1 MHGGPWACSKR
12 ALCCSAFAL
21 LTMAGCA
28 ALSTTCTTR
37 GCTRRGV
44 LLAQELGDQTAG
56 SHVCA
61 ASSIVMTPSAN
72 SHVLRH
78 GTVAVTEAV
87 GLGQNASACT
97 LHGGQTCASVWAARA
112 CNARGQQLLARFN
125 KRLGARPPNGCDSV
139 AVSLCGSCRAP
150 VERATPDQGKVALC
164 LSNPL
169 FGPSLSPAG
178 LRWMGLYLDH
188 YRALGAS
195 HAFLYRRAR
204 EAQQCPALNTAL
216 NVTWVELAFATRNL
230 WYNGQIWAINDCV
243 QRAASQGFSWALTV
257 DVDEVLVLARSHT
270 LGEFVANHGAGV
282 DVFYFAA
289 IYRAERA
296 CLEGARCTRSQMIL
310 PPRNEKTDAALR
322 ACLRAIPSGLPQ
334 QNDTIRRGMCQ
345 GGHGRVLKHLV
356 RLGSAVV
363 AGIHDVPHCFAPR
376 TGLSIYAARECQAF
390 HVRTSEGWLQHVP
403 GGAELGR
410 PTVEKKVGWTEGR
423 IGVGGGAGKTDAT
436 LPPVCSWAGRVP
448 GWEVG
453 RGRILQKQWS
463 LGATWGNALTR
474 YWTPRMVAW
483 LGGLS
488 YRLHRNVAA
497 RHNQWADFLPEE
509 VAAVPQTSVMSSQ
522 LLRFCHACGPNG
534 SFWAKSKSGGE
545 PLTHHCYHGWPQ
557 FLDIVGNDT
566 RHAIHRYA
574 ESHSIQLW
582 RPAAQDWVL
591 YDRCEFGSRFHG
603 PHGFS
608 LYDSIPCDD
617 GVTLWSWTSK
627 EQLCRLMQASR
638 EAYLKKRCG
647 KWRLASID
655 SGKTR
660 ASRDNMNN
668 MSSREESLKDHG
680 LFRDFARLVV
690 APHVI
695 VNGAGSSWAF
705 YSAVAA
711 APHVIFGDA
720 DEGHIEA
727 LASPPRRTHVSSPVY
742 HAAKSKIGRSVVVH
756 VDAFVSSADQW
767 FTTH

>member
-1 MHGGPWACSKR
+1 
-12 ALCCSAFAL
+12 
-21 LTMAGCA
+21 
-28 ALSTTCTTR
+28 
-37 GCTRRGV
+37 
-44 LLAQELGDQTAG
+44 
-56 SHVCA
+56 
-61 ASSIVMTPSAN
+61 MTPSVS
-72 SHVLRH
+72 SHVLQH

-112 CNARGQQLLARFN
+112 FNGRALQLLTRFN
-125 KRLGARPPNGCDSV
+125 KRLGAPPPNGCDSV
-139 AVSLCGSCRAP
+139 ALSLCGTCKVPA
-150 VERATPDQGKVALC
+150 ERAITDRAKVALC

-178 LRWMGLYLDH
+178 LRWMGLFLDH
-188 YRALGAS
+188 YHALGAAA

-204 EAQQCPALNTAL
+204 ESQMCPALKTSL
-216 NVTWVELAFATRNL
+216 NVTWVELAFSTQNL
-230 WYNGQIWAINDCV
+230 WYNGQIWAINDCM

-257 DVDEVLVLARSHT
+257 DVDEVLVLARSHS

-282 DVFYFAA
+282 DVIYFSA
-289 IYRAERA
+289 IYRAGRA
-296 CLEGARCTRSQMIL
+296 CLEGAQCTRSQMIL
-310 PPRNEKTDAALR
+310 PPRNEKTDSLLG
-322 ACLRAIPSGLPQ
+322 ACLRAIPSGLRQ
-334 QNDTIRRGMCQ
+334 LNDTTLRGMCN

-363 AGIHDVPHCFAPR
+363 AGLHHVSHCFALRP
-376 TGLSIYAARECQAF
+376 GLLIYTARECQAF
-390 HVRTSEGWLQHVP
+390 HVPTSEGWLQHVP
-403 GGAELGR
+403 GGTELGR
-410 PTVEKKVGWTEGR
+410 PTVEQKVGWVKGR
-423 IGVGGGAGKTDAT
+423 IGVAADAKKTDAT
-436 LPPVCSWAGRVP
+436 LPAVCSWVGRIP
-448 GWEVG
+448 GLEVE

-463 LGATWGNALTR
+463 LGSTWGNALTR

-488 YRLHRNVAA
+488 YRLQRNLAT
-497 RHNQWADFLPEE
+497 RHNQWADFLPGE
-509 VAAVPQTSVMSSQ
+509 VAAVLRTSVMRSE

-534 SFWAKSKSGGE
+534 SFWAKSKLGGE

-574 ESHSIQLW
+574 ASHSIQLW
-582 RPAAQDWVL
+582 RPTAKAWVL

-608 LYDSIPCDD
+608 LYDSIPCED
-617 GVTLWSWTSK
+617 GVTLLSWKSQ
-627 EQLCRLMQASR
+627 EQLCRFMQASR
-638 EAYLKKRCG
+638 DAYLKKRCG
-647 KWRLASID
+647 KWRLTSFD

-660 ASRDNMNN
+660 MNSRDS
-668 MSSREESLKDHG
+668 MSSRKESLKDHG
-680 LFRDFARLVV
+680 LFRDFSRLVI

-711 APHVIFGDA
+711 AKHVIFGDA

-727 LASPPRRTHVSSPVY
+727 LAIPPRHVHVPSPVY
-742 HAAKSKIGRSVVVH
+742 HAAKSTAGHKIVVNVH
-756 VDAFVSSADQW
+756 AFVSSANQW
-767 FTTH
+767 FTKH